1 MSRAQ
6 LTSTVEQNS
15 AGAASP
21 FLAGKN
27 KIINGDFGVWQRG
40 TSFSGNGNA
49 TADRYIISFT
59 GTGAAITTSQQT
71 FTPGTAPTSGYEGT
85 YFCRNVV
92 TGGSD
97 TTAGY
102 VFMTQKIEDVR
113 QFAGQTVTFSFWAK
127 AASGTPGLAVDIY
140 QDFGTGGSAV
150 PSVTGNKVT
159 LSTSWARYTI
169 TTAIPSIAGK
179 TIGTGSNL
187 AVRMW
192 FSGGSNYNANT
203 GSLGTQSNTFDIWG
217 WQVESGSVATPFTT
231 ASGTVQGELALCQRY
246 LPVFGGGP
254 SGSSTD
260 IQGYA
265 SSTTAAN
272 FYGTFAVQPRTTPT
286 GITLSALSNYRVYN
300 VSNVSG
306 NPTALTFTE
315 ASLQT
320 FQLIST
326 TTAGSPT
333 IVQGQP
339 VDLYMSV
346 GQILFTG
353 CEL

>member
-6 LTSTVEQNS
+6 LTSTDQQNS
-15 AGAASP
+15 GGPVSP
-21 FLAGKN
+21 FVAGKN

-217 WQVESGSVATPFTT
+217 WQVEAGSVATPFTT
-231 ASGTVQGELALCQRY
+231 ASGTVQGELAACQRY
-246 LPVFGGGP
+246 YYRNTAGQIYSILSIGAARSTTIINTVTFLPVPMRTAPTTLEYGNVTIWDYAQTELTP
-254 SGSSTD
+254 SAVA
-260 IQGYA
+260 IAA
-265 SSTTAAN
+265 SQNSPLAITIAA
-272 FYGTFAVQPRTTPT
+272 T
-286 GITLSALSNYRVYN
+286 
-300 VSNVSG
+300 VSG
-306 NPTALTFTE
+306 ATQHRPYYLL
-315 ASLQT
+315 ASNNSAAY
-320 FQLIST
+320 IGVS
-326 TTAGSPT
+326 A
-333 IVQGQP
+333 
-339 VDLYMSV
+339 
-346 GQILFTG
+346 
-353 CEL
+353 EL